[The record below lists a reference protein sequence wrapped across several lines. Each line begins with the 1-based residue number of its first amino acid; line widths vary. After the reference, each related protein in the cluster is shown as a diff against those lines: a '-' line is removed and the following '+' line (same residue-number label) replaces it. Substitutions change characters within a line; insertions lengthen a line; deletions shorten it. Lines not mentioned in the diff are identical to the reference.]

1 MPNQWSQ
8 YDYGNPFASQR
19 QMLMPQLFRQAMN
32 FGQTGMGGM
41 MSRGGFDPNLA
52 EAMRNAAFGQA
63 ISAGSMG
70 LTNLAGQEAQWGEG
84 KRQFNIQADLQQ
96 QQMDLQRAMFEAEKK
111 AGKTNIFDW
120 IAGGGTGLIGLAEFI
135 SALSKNKNASD
146 KGGDNDMMR
155 MLLMMFGGG
164 GGGPV

>member
-111 AGKTNIFDW
+111 AGKTGILDWVGAIGGLLPGVGSIFG
-120 IAGGGTGLIGLAEFI
+120 AFNMLGQ
-135 SALSKNKNASD
+135 NKNISSMLA
-146 KGGDNDMMR
+146 MMQQYMSQQQGSR
-155 MLLMMFGGG
+155 AY
-164 GGGPV
+164 